1 MRSKWVLNF
10 EFAGYW
16 FGLFRPTNRRMAT
29 MKQTISPFQ
38 REAML
43 LELLQQFIEDKLSQ
57 GELLMQLRKKVL
69 GFSQERY
76 AALVGISR
84 RTLSDIEQDKE
95 NSTLSTLNRAFYPLG
110 LKLGV
115 LPRQPHMLKTLL
127 IQLADHGE
135 SNDHT

>member
-1 MRSKWVLNF
+1 
-10 EFAGYW
+10 
-16 FGLFRPTNRRMAT
+16 
-29 MKQTISPFQ
+29 MKKTISPFQ

-69 GFSQERY
+69 EFSQERY

-95 NSTLSTLNRAFYPLG
+95 NTTLSTLNRAFKPLG

>member
-1 MRSKWVLNF
+1 
-10 EFAGYW
+10 
-16 FGLFRPTNRRMAT
+16 
-29 MKQTISPFQ
+29 MKITISPFQ

-43 LELLQQFIEDKLSQ
+43 LELLQQLIEDKLPQ

-76 AALVGISR
+76 AALVGINR

-95 NSTLSTLNRAFYPLG
+95 NTTLSTLNRAFKTLG

-115 LPRQPHMLKTLL
+115 LPRQPH
-127 IQLADHGE
+127 IINPAC
-135 SNDHT
+135 

>member
-1 MRSKWVLNF
+1 
-10 EFAGYW
+10 
-16 FGLFRPTNRRMAT
+16 
-29 MKQTISPFQ
+29 MKKTISPFQ

-43 LELLQQFIEDKLSQ
+43 LELLQHFIEDKLSQ

-76 AALVGISR
+76 SALVGISR

-95 NSTLSTLNRAFYPLG
+95 NTTLSTLNRPFKSSG